1 METKKTLAYL
11 ELEIVFKI
19 SLTCNEEGRTR
30 NTDTRK
36 TELREKWM
44 TTGHLTNEFI

>member
-1 METKKTLAYL
+1 METKKTLVHL
-11 ELEIVFKI
+11 ELEIVCKN

-36 TELREKWM
+36 TDLRQKWM
-44 TTGHLTNEFI
+44 KTGHLTNEFI